1 MESEKL
7 RKLSEPD
14 LDKEVVKLCEKLI
27 HLQAE
32 VAMHQAKNFRALR
45 TARRD
50 HARLLTIKKEQAI
63 IREVNH
69 E

>member
-1 MESEKL
+1 MELDKL
-7 RKLSEPD
+7 RKLTEKD
-14 LDKEVVKLCEKLI
+14 IAKEIVKLREKLVR
-27 HLQAE
+27 LQAE

-45 TARRD
+45 LARHD
-50 HARLLTIKKEQAI
+50 LARLLTIQNEQAI

>member
-1 MESEKL
+1 MELEKL
-7 RKLSEPD
+7 RKLSAKD
-14 LDKEVVKLCEKLI
+14 LNQEVVKLREKLI

-50 HARLLTIKKEQAI
+50 HARLLTIKKEQTI
-63 IREVNH
+63 ISEVNH

>member
-1 MESEKL
+1 MELDKMRKLTDKDMATEIAKLREKL
-7 RKLSEPD
+7 
-14 LDKEVVKLCEKLI
+14 VY
-27 HLQAE
+27 LQSE

-45 TARRD
+45 AARREL
-50 HARLLTIKKEQAI
+50 ARLLTIQSEQTI